1 MLTFERS
8 CAIVVHDVKPPLSA
22 TATPEEMKKA
32 MVKVCREVGEKAITQ
47 IGKFNATLKDVEQP
61 LANSMRQEFRS
72 MMSELKKPLPIYD
85 LDFTKPE
92 VVRLKIKESV
102 ANTLQTWE
110 EFAKKSGADKNS
122 PKYDALKNAEEEFG
136 RLRDATINLRVQQY
150 AVGAEGMD
158 IGAEGANSEKEWEG
172 RLSRLRDDKY
182 YADLAALGLADENF
196 AKEWKGLHDKL
207 GPDAYLARLK
217 SETKEIIENQLY
229 SKMDGAGNQIF
240 IVKVVNEHTLQTV
253 IDAKKDQRLI
263 DWDNAATKDIPLI
276 ENQCLANWKR
286 VSFAGNETLLSRLM
300 PERKAL
306 YFRMNQACEAVC
318 SRV

>member
-1 MLTFERS
+1 M
-8 CAIVVHDVKPPLSA
+8 
-22 TATPEEMKKA
+22 
-32 MVKVCREVGEKAITQ
+32 Q
-47 IGKFNATLKDVEQP
+47 IFC
-61 LANSMRQEFRS
+61 
-72 MMSELKKPLPIYD
+72 
-85 LDFTKPE
+85 
-92 VVRLKIKESV
+92 
-102 ANTLQTWE
+102 
-110 EFAKKSGADKNS
+110 
-122 PKYDALKNAEEEFG
+122 
-136 RLRDATINLRVQQY
+136 
-150 AVGAEGMD
+150 
-158 IGAEGANSEKEWEG
+158 
-172 RLSRLRDDKY
+172 
-182 YADLAALGLADENF
+182 LGLADENF